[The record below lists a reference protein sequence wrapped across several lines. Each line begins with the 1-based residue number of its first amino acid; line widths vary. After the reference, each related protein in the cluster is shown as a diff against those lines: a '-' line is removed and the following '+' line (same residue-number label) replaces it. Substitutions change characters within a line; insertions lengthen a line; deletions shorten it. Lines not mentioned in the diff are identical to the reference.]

1 MQPAGNRGFAWGA
14 DIAMR
19 VTSARAQ
26 RLPLGLSVRY
36 RRVGARRWYEGR
48 VENISRSGLL
58 FRAVAR
64 LDVGTPLEMTLALPA
79 QPLAADLV
87 FRGRIVRIL
96 PPRGMERRPRLAATI
111 SRYRFRGPRHRA

>member
-1 MQPAGNRGFAWGA
+1 MQPAGNRGFARSA
-14 DIAMR
+14 SIPMR
-19 VTSARAQ
+19 ITSTRAQ

-36 RRVGARRWYEGR
+36 RRVGARRWHEGR

-58 FRAVAR
+58 FRAAAL

-79 QPLAADLV
+79 PPLAADLV
-87 FRGRIVRIL
+87 FRGRIVRTL

-111 SRYRFRGPRHRA
+111 SRYRFRSTRPRA